1 MPCARACASRRC
13 RRDRGTQ
20 VPEVPNVP
28 YTGVDTV
35 IFTHA
40 PARSP
45 VLPTPPPVPDA
56 PAVEVTIDGAPVT
69 VPQGSTILEACRAQG
84 IDIPTLCHAG
94 TLAPE
99 GVCRVCVVD
108 TGGRTLVPSCAARV
122 TPGMSVETD
131 NDRVRHSRRL
141 VLELLGSSVD
151 MGLAGPLVPDGTI
164 AGYMERYGADPARF
178 GAPAPPSAAEERD
191 RRTAGHHHAPDAAA
205 AETVAQPVKV
215 DNALF
220 VRDYARCILCY
231 KCVEACGTD
240 AQNTFAI
247 SVAGRGFDARVST
260 EFDTPLD
267 TSACVFC
274 GNCINVC
281 PTGALMFR
289 SEFEMRDAG
298 TWDETAQTV
307 VDTICP
313 FCGVGCTLSLHVQDN
328 RIVKVL
334 SPLGLGRDAGQ
345 PVREGPLR
353 VRLRAG
359 AAQGLGTRGRD
370 YALTADSRPI
380 GWKRRCVGH
389 RHAPAGHNA
398 RPDTGHTAL
407 TRRMYRSAQSRHA
420 CRASHPMTT
429 SS

>member
-1 MPCARACASRRC
+1 MTETPR
-13 RRDRGTQ
+13 
-20 VPEVPNVP
+20 VPDVPAVP
-28 YTGVDTV
+28 YTGVDPV
-35 IFTHA
+35 VFTHA

-45 VLPTPPPVPDA
+45 VLPTPPPAPDVPA
-56 PAVEVTIDGAPVT
+56 IEMTIDGAPVT
-69 VPQGSTILEACRAQG
+69 VPQDWTILEACRARG
-84 IDIPTLCHAG
+84 IEIPTLCYAG

-108 TGGRTLVPSCAARV
+108 TGGRTLAPSCAATV

-151 MGLAGPLVPDGTI
+151 MGLAGPLLPDGTLR
-164 AGYMERYGADPARF
+164 GYMERYGADPGRF
-178 GAPAPPSAAEERD
+178 GPIAAPSAAGERD
-191 RRTAGHHHAPDAAA
+191 RRTAGHHHAPDGTT
-205 AETVAQPVKV
+205 AETVALPVKV

-220 VRDYARCILCY
+220 VRDYARCVLCY
-231 KCVEACGTD
+231 KCVEACGAD

-260 EFDTPLD
+260 EYATPLD

-289 SEFEMRDAG
+289 SEFEMREAG
-298 TWDETAQTV
+298 TWDESAQTV

-313 FCGVGCTLSLHVQDN
+313 YCGVGCTLSLHVQDN

-334 SPLGLGRDAGQ
+334 SPLDSDVTQGNLCVKGRFGFDFVQ
-345 PVREGPLR
+345 VRPKGSSRED
-353 VRLRAG
+353 G
-359 AAQGLGTRGRD
+359 AT
-370 YALTADSRPI
+370 
-380 GWKRRCVGH
+380 H
-389 RHAPAGHNA
+389 
-398 RPDTGHTAL
+398 
-407 TRRMYRSAQSRHA
+407 
-420 CRASHPMTT
+420 
-429 SS
+429 